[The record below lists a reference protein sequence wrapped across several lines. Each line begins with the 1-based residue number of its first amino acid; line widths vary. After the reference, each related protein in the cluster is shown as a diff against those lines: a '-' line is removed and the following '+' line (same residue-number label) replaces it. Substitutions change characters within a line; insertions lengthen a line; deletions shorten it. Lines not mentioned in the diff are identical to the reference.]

1 MKKLPIQQSL
11 LTRDQL
17 AAIHGGGQSNARG
30 PYCTEGSS
38 DACTAARCK
47 NAILYAWLV
56 CRAIC
61 VAQCDLT

>member
-1 MKKLPIQQSL
+1 MKKLPFQQPS
-11 LTRDQL
+11 LTREQL
-17 AAIHGGGQSNARG
+17 SSIQGGGQSNARG

-38 DACTAARCK
+38 AACTAARCK
-47 NAILYAWLV
+47 DAILYAWIV